1 MGFDEDDEE
10 LGLDDDIE
18 EEEEE
23 GEGEELP
30 LEFGVDFSTGK
41 MTGGKVT
48 GKKAVAVW
56 AWNALMYPRYHYE
69 LASWQYGSELSDL
82 IGRSPDED
90 EASMMAESIVRD
102 ALLPNEYIEDIEDF
116 TCTLESDKITVSFTL
131 ITPFGE
137 EELNDVTIR

>member
-1 MGFDEDDEE
+1 MGFDEDDED
-10 LGLDDDIE
+10 LLDSEIE
-18 EEEEE
+18 DED
-23 GEGEELP
+23 EELP
-30 LEFGVDFSTGK
+30 QEFGVDFSTGQ

-56 AWNALMYPRYHYE
+56 AWNALMYPRYRYE

-82 IGRSPDED
+82 IGQVMDPD

-102 ALLPNEYIEDIEDF
+102 ALLPNDYIEDIEDF
-116 TCTLESDKITVSFTL
+116 TCELETDKLTVSFTL